1 VIDFCGFVSPDTPT
15 MQAPKNDHEYFIPN
29 ARPPRT
35 WARFNRRHKAA
46 LATGLVGMFSMV
58 TAFGLPT
65 PSANDSQLRQQI
77 VLEHL
82 ALHLDKPIFAEE
94 YNFLREER
102 IQKGDTVSNLLHRLD
117 VIDDAAL
124 NFIRQHPAAQVIFK
138 QLAPGKLVSAK
149 ISSNG
154 ELRSL
159 HFPLNNKDTYL
170 VVEKHNTTFHIAER
184 LLETQVHTEM
194 HSGEIRTSLFGATDA
209 AGIPDGIA
217 TQLAEIFS
225 GDIDFYRDL
234 RKGDR
239 FSLIYEMHS
248 SQGQNVK
255 SGRILAAEFI
265 NNGQS
270 FRAVL
275 FPPPGITSNAPG
287 GYYTPEGK
295 NLRKAFLRSPLEF
308 SRVTSGFSNA
318 RLHPILNQWRAH
330 RGVDYGA
337 PTGTRVRAT
346 ADGVVEFSGRQGGYG
361 NLVVLRHNG
370 RYSTAY
376 GHLNAF
382 APGVRSGAR
391 VKQGD
396 TIGYV
401 GATGWATGPHLHYEF
416 RINGEQVNPL
426 AAVLPPAPSLDNTQL
441 SHFRLHAGSVLS
453 QLNQVN
459 LATTSVAME

>member
-1 VIDFCGFVSPDTPT
+1 
-15 MQAPKNDHEYFIPN
+15 MQAPQDHREHLAPGSQTT
-29 ARPPRT
+29 RKET
-35 WARFNRRHKAA
+35 RFSKHHKTA
-46 LATGLVGMFSMV
+46 LATGLVGLFSMV
-58 TAFGLPT
+58 AAFGLPT
-65 PSANDSQLRQQI
+65 PSQNDNQLQQRTI
-77 VLEHL
+77 LEDL
-82 ALHLDKPIFAEE
+82 ALHIDQPISDTG

-102 IQKGDTVSNLLHRLD
+102 IQKGDTVSGLLHRLD
-117 VIDDAAL
+117 IQDPTAL
-124 NFIRQHPAAQVIFK
+124 NVIRQHPATQVIFK
-138 QLAPGKLVSAK
+138 QLVPGKLVSAK
-149 ISSNG
+149 ISSHG
-154 ELRSL
+154 ELQAL
-159 HFPLNNKDTYL
+159 HFPLNGKDTHL
-170 VVEKHNTTFHIAER
+170 VVEKRNTTFHIEER
-184 LLETQVHTEM
+184 RLETQVHTEM
-194 HSGEIRTSLFGATDA
+194 HSGEIRSSLFAATDA

-239 FSLIYEMHS
+239 FSLIYEIHYS
-248 SQGQNVK
+248 HGLSVR

-275 FPPPGITSNAPG
+275 FPPPNTTTDSAG

-346 ADGVVEFSGRQGGYG
+346 ADGIVDFSGKQGGYG

-382 APGVRSGAR
+382 APGVRQGAR
-391 VKQGD
+391 IKQGD

-416 RINGEQVNPL
+416 RIGGEQVNPL

-441 SHFRLHAGSVLS
+441 PHFQQHAHNVLS
-453 QLNQVN
+453 QLDLVN
-459 LATTSVAME
+459 PTAIPIAME

>member
-1 VIDFCGFVSPDTPT
+1 
-15 MQAPKNDHEYFIPN
+15 MQAPQKDQEYYPQN
-29 ARPPRT
+29 SQPTRT
-35 WARFNRRHKAA
+35 WMHLSKHHKAA

-58 TAFGLPT
+58 AAFGLPT
-65 PSANDSQLRQQI
+65 PSANDSQLQQRTI
-77 VLEHL
+77 LEDL
-82 ALHLDKPIFAEE
+82 TLHIDKPIFDEGH
-94 YNFLREER
+94 NFFREER
-102 IQKGDTVSNLLHRLD
+102 IQKGDTVSSLLHRLN
-117 VIDDAAL
+117 ILDAATL
-124 NFIRQHPAAQVIFK
+124 NFIRQHPTTQVIFK

-154 ELRSL
+154 ELHSL
-159 HFPLNNKDTYL
+159 HFPLNGKDTHL
-170 VVEKHNTTFHIAER
+170 VVEKRNTTFHIEER
-184 LLETQVHTEM
+184 RLETQVLTEI

-239 FSLIYEMHS
+239 FSLIYEMHY
-248 SQGQNVK
+248 SQGQSVR

-265 NNGQS
+265 NNGQP

-275 FPPPGITSNAPG
+275 FPPPGSTSNSTG

-346 ADGVVEFSGRQGGYG
+346 ADGIVDFSGRQGGYG

-382 APGVRSGAR
+382 ASGIRPGAR

-426 AAVLPPAPSLDNTQL
+426 AAALPPAPSLDNNQL
-441 SHFRLHAGSVLS
+441 THFRRHASSTLS
-453 QLNQVN
+453 QLDLVSS
-459 LATTSVAME
+459 ATAQIAME